1 MRLENDGQDMVCYKY
16 VPEFD
21 PVYGTARE
29 KYLTGMWSNPR
40 TGRPENET
48 FGLSF
53 TRGGYHR
60 LGYVMPRSS
69 GGYMVYRPGHW
80 AFAGTVARVRRR
92 LRRARTGSSATS
104 ATGSTS

>member
-1 MRLENDGQDMVCYKY
+1 M
-16 VPEFD
+16 PEFD
-21 PVYGTARE
+21 PVYGTAQE

-69 GGYMVYRPGHW
+69 GGYMVYRPAHW
-80 AFAGTVARVRRR
+80 VFAGTQLEYGDVFGDRDR
-92 LRRARTGSSATS
+92 SSATS
-104 ATGSTS
+104 ATGSTSSRGTACRTRPAGTAPP